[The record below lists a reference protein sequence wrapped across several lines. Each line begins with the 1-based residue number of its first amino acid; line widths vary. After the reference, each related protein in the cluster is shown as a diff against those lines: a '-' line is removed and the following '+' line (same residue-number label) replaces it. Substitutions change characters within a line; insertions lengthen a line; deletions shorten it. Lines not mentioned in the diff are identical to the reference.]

1 MESNILAT
9 PTVLRSAFVAPTL
22 GGSVAGVCP
31 QTGYSPVDVHVQDN
45 APAMFRDRSD
55 VWAAP
60 AAAEVTAPMA
70 TGFRSSWSP
79 LIT

>member
-1 MESNILAT
+1 MDSNILAT

-31 QTGYSPVDVHVQDN
+31 KTGYSPVDVHVQDN
-45 APAMFRDRSD
+45 APATFRDRAKT
-55 VWAAP
+55 WAA
-60 AAAEVTAPMA
+60 AGATAEMA

>member
-1 MESNILAT
+1 MDSNILAT

-31 QTGYSPVDVHVQDN
+31 KTGYSPVDVHVQDN
-45 APAMFRDRSD
+45 APVTFRGRAIA
-55 VWAAP
+55 WAA
-60 AAAEVTAPMA
+60 ADATAEMA